1 MNVLVADDD
10 GLVAHQ
16 TGRVLRRLGHT
27 VVGTAETGR
36 AAVAMAEQL
45 RPELAVLDIMMPEMD
60 GVEAARRI
68 LIALDIPIVLITGFA
83 SPTLPKRAE
92 AAGVFTLVAK
102 PASEGKLAS
111 AIAAALLRFQA
122 RRAE

>member
-27 VVGTAETGR
+27 VVGTAQTGR
-36 AAVAMAEQL
+36 AAVAMAEEL

-60 GVEAARRI
+60 GIEAARRI
-68 LIALDIPIVLITGFA
+68 LAGCDIPIVLITGFA
-83 SPTLPKRAE
+83 SPSLPKRAE
-92 AAGVFTLVAK
+92 AAGVFTVVFK
-102 PASEGKLAS
+102 PASEAKLGS
-111 AIAAALLRFQA
+111 AIASELIRFQG
-122 RRAE
+122 RRAG